1 MTSSMAAVQ
10 LGFEPF
16 ANVSPLELRANW
28 SEADV
33 KSVISAAYRQVLGNE
48 HLMQVERLISDE
60 SLLTSGNITVQGF
73 VRALAQSELYR
84 TKFFSSTPQ
93 VRFIEL
99 NYKHLLGRAPKDES
113 EIRYHV
119 DLYIE
124 KGYEAE
130 INSYIDSQEYQ
141 ENFGEAIVPY
151 YRGFETQR
159 GHTTVEFNRMF
170 QLYRGYA
177 NSDRAQ
183 GKNKS
188 TWLTSD
194 LARNLAN
201 PIRTPHFGQGL
212 AGTTS
217 GDRGQLYRVRFTQ
230 ANRGRTTQ
238 IRRSVSECLV
248 SYDQL
253 SPTLQK
259 LNQRGSRITQISPA

>member
-1 MTSSMAAVQ
+1 MTSSTAAIR

-16 ANVSPLELRANW
+16 VNASPVELRTNW
-28 SEADV
+28 STADILT
-33 KSVISAAYRQVLGNE
+33 VIAAANRQVFGND
-48 HLMQVERLISDE
+48 HLMASERLTSAE
-60 SLLTSGNITVQGF
+60 SLLANGNISVREF

-99 NYKHLLGRAPKDES
+99 NFKHLLGRAPNDEA
-113 EIRYHV
+113 EITEHVNRYV
-119 DLYIE
+119 E
-124 KGYEAE
+124 EGYEAE
-130 INSYIDSQEYQ
+130 INSYIDSDEYQ

-159 GHTTVEFNRMF
+159 GQKNVGFNRMF

-188 TWLTSD
+188 TWLTAD
-194 LARNLAN
+194 LAQNSAN
-201 PIRTPHFGQGL
+201 AIRTPHFGQGL
-212 AGTTS
+212 SGSTS
-217 GDRGQLYRVRFTQ
+217 DDRGQLYRVSAIQ
-230 ANRGRTTQ
+230 CDRGRTTQ
-238 IRRSVSECLV
+238 IRRSVTEYLV

-253 SPTLQK
+253 SATLQR
-259 LNQRGSRITQISPA
+259 LNQRGSRITQISLA

>member
-1 MTSSMAAVQ
+1 MTSSMSAVQ

-16 ANVSPLELRANW
+16 ASASPVELRAGW
-28 SEADV
+28 SDSDV
-33 KSVISAAYRQVLGNE
+33 KSVIAAAYRQVFGND
-48 HLMQVERLISDE
+48 HIMKSERLISAE
-60 SLLTSGNITVQGF
+60 SQLTRGIITVQGF

-99 NYKHLLGRAPKDES
+99 NYKHLLGRAPIDEA
-113 EIRYHV
+113 EISYHV
-119 DLYIE
+119 NLYIE

-130 INSYIDSQEYQ
+130 INSYFDSLEYQ
-141 ENFGEAIVPY
+141 ENFGEATVPY
-151 YRGFETQR
+151 FRGFETLR
-159 GHTTVEFNRMF
+159 GQKTVSFNRMF

-194 LARNLAN
+194 LAHNSAN
-201 PIRTPHFGQGL
+201 AIRTPSFGKGL
-212 AGTTS
+212 AGGTG
-217 GDRGQLYRVRFTQ
+217 GDRGQIYRVQFTQ
-230 ANRGRTTQ
+230 ADRGRTTQ

-248 SYDQL
+248 PYDQL
-253 SPTLQK
+253 TPTMQRLT
-259 LNQRGSRITQISPA
+259 QRGSRITQVSPA